1 MRINKLFSNYGI
13 CSRKETNRLIEE
25 KRVKINGAI
34 CVLGQWVEIDND
46 EILLDDK
53 PISIKKKV
61 YIAFNK
67 PVGITCTSQNQ
78 VDGNIIDFIK
88 YPQYIFPVG
97 RLDKES
103 QGLILMTNDGDLA
116 NEILESEN
124 HHEKEY
130 IVKVNKAFDD
140 KFIKQMGE
148 GVKISG
154 GESSGV
160 KRISDEF
167 GVCKIK
173 NHEKDQLGEENVN
186 NLKVVQLKD
195 LKLQVVEQN
204 KKNLVKTRTCEVEK
218 LNENTFRI
226 ILTQGLNK
234 QIRKMS
240 GALGYKV
247 VSLERIRIMNI
258 KISGIEVGKWRELYE
273 EELIELKES
282 VKTKYKER

>member
-25 KRVKINGAI
+25 RRVKINGEFCA
-34 CVLGQWVEIDND
+34 LGQWVEIDKD
-46 EILLDDK
+46 EILLDDE

-67 PVGITCTSQNQ
+67 PVGITCTSQSEVQ
-78 VDGNIIDFIK
+78 GNIIDFMK

-103 QGLILMTNDGDLA
+103 QGLIIMTNDGDLA

-124 HHEKEY
+124 MHEKEY
-130 IVKVNKAFDD
+130 IVKVNKALDD
-140 KFIKQMGE
+140 NFIKQMSE
-148 GVKISG
+148 GVGIIGK
-154 GESSGV
+154 ESSGL

-173 NHEKDQLGEENVN
+173 NNEEFDVGKDD
-186 NLKVVQLKD
+186 LKMLQLKGF
-195 LKLQVVEQN
+195 KLQGLDNN
-204 KKNLVKTRTCEVEK
+204 KKNIVKTRPCTVNK
-218 LNENTFRI
+218 INESTFSI

-234 QIRKMS
+234 QIRKMC
-240 GALGYKV
+240 GALGYNV

-258 KISGIEVGKWRELYE
+258 KIIGIEVGKWREFYE
-273 EELIELKES
+273 EELSVLKDS
-282 VKTKYKER
+282 VKTNKMKEKNE